1 MKRILA
7 VSGSPRKGGNTEGLL
22 NAALDECRAA
32 GFETDTFYLSE
43 HPIKPCIGCELCT
56 EEKRCVLSGDDME
69 AFIERADLCD
79 AILIG
84 SPVYYRNVTAQ
95 LKALFDRTHG
105 YDAMR
110 LFKGKPCGAITVGRG
125 EGGGQALALT
135 VIYNF
140 LLSSGAVCVPGE
152 LNGVTARA
160 DKPGDI
166 ASQPRRLEQSKILVR
181 NVMDC
186 AEKLRRA

>member
-7 VSGSPRKGGNTEGLL
+7 ISGSPRKGGNTEVLL
-22 NAALDECRAA
+22 NTALDECRASR
-32 GFETDTFYLSE
+32 FETDTFYLSE
-43 HPIKPCIGCELCT
+43 YHIKLCIGCELCI
-56 EEKRCVLSGDDME
+56 EEKRCVLSGDDMAVFVE
-69 AFIERADLCD
+69 KAALCD

-105 YDAMR
+105 YDAMH
-110 LFKGKPCGAITVGRG
+110 LFKGKPGGAITVGRG
-125 EGGGQALALT
+125 EGGGQALTLT

-166 ASQPRRLEQSKILVR
+166 AAQPRRLEQAKILAR
-181 NVMDC
+181 NVVDY
-186 AEKLRRA
+186 AEKLR

>member
-1 MKRILA
+1 MRRILA
-7 VSGSPRKGGNTEGLL
+7 ISGSPRKSGNTEVLL
-22 NAALDECRAA
+22 NAALDECRAS

-43 HPIKPCIGCELCT
+43 HHIKPCNGCELCR
-56 EEKRCVLSGDDME
+56 EEKRCALSGDDMA
-69 AFIERADLCD
+69 AFIEKAALCD

-84 SPVYYRNVTAQ
+84 SPVYYRNVTAG
-95 LKALFDRTHG
+95 LKALFDRTYG

-125 EGGGQALALT
+125 EGGGQALALAI
-135 VIYNF
+135 IYNF
-140 LLSSGAVCVPGE
+140 VLSSGGLCVTGE

-166 ASQPRRLEQSKILVR
+166 AAQPRRLEQAKILSR
-181 NVMDC
+181 NVMEY
-186 AEKLRRA
+186 AKKLR